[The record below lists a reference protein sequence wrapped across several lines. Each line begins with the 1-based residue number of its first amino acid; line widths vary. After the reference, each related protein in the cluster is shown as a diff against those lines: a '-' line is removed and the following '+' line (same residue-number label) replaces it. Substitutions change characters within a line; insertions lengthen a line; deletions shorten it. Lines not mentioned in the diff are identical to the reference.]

1 MRQPSAL
8 KPLSFRW
15 LIRYGTP
22 QQPSSSSKEKA
33 RCTGFARFM
42 ERKVG
47 TSASTTARKPFMSHA
62 PRPYSLPSLSTI
74 VKGSESHFWPSTG
87 TTSVWPDSTMP
98 PCVAPLSPGS
108 VAKRFAF
115 VFSGLY
121 TNVEAMPTEL
131 R

>member
-1 MRQPSAL
+1 MPVQP
-8 KPLSFRW
+8 
-15 LIRYGTP
+15 T
-22 QQPSSSSKEKA
+22 SSSYEKA
-33 RCTGFARFM
+33 QWIGLMRFT
-42 ERKVG
+42 ERSTEVSG
-47 TSASTTARKPFMSHA
+47 NATASKPFISVLL
-62 PRPYSLPSLSTI
+62 RPYSLPSLSTI

-121 TNVEAMPTEL
+121 TSVEAMPTEL